1 MTKVAL
7 VDDHEMLRS
16 GLAGLINTFPDFKV
30 ISEAGHGR
38 EFIDNLNRDEL
49 PDIVLLDITMPVMDG
64 YETAL
69 WIKNELP
76 NTKILVLSMLS
87 NDMAIIRMLRNGVK
101 GYILKESKPAILK
114 QAMESIIKNDFY
126 VNELVKDKLVN
137 YITNDKDKD
146 LNTTKLL
153 NITES
158 EVQFLQSSRRQP
170 RGWLHG
176 AEWRRCRWSRPE
188 SSPHAWAAQW
198 RRPSRPR
205 TSPSAPCHW
214 RCSAFPAPAWP
225 HEESACPGPAGKWP
239 ASPQGRNRREYHGRP
254 SRSGGFCSVGRR

>member
-30 ISEAGHGR
+30 ISEAGHGQ
-38 EFIDNLNRDEL
+38 EFIDNLNREEI

-137 YITNDKDKD
+137 YITNDQDTD

-158 EVQFLQSSRRQP
+158 EVQFLQ
-170 RGWLHG
+170 WLCMDKSYKEIAKEMFISVRTIDTHRDNLFRKLEINTRVGLIVFAMKHG
-176 AEWRRCRWSRPE
+176 IVEL
-188 SSPHAWAAQW
+188 
-198 RRPSRPR
+198 
-205 TSPSAPCHW
+205 
-214 RCSAFPAPAWP
+214 
-225 HEESACPGPAGKWP
+225 
-239 ASPQGRNRREYHGRP
+239 
-254 SRSGGFCSVGRR
+254 

>member
-30 ISEAGHGR
+30 ISEAGHGK
-38 EFIDNLNRDEL
+38 EFIDNLNREEL

-137 YITNDKDKD
+137 YITNDQDAD

-158 EVQFLQSSRRQP
+158 EVQFLQ
-170 RGWLHG
+170 WLCMDKSYKEIAKEMFISVRTIDTHRDNLFRKLEINTRVGLIVFAMKHG
-176 AEWRRCRWSRPE
+176 IVEL
-188 SSPHAWAAQW
+188 
-198 RRPSRPR
+198 
-205 TSPSAPCHW
+205 
-214 RCSAFPAPAWP
+214 
-225 HEESACPGPAGKWP
+225 
-239 ASPQGRNRREYHGRP
+239 
-254 SRSGGFCSVGRR
+254 

>member
-30 ISEAGHGR
+30 ISEAGHGK
-38 EFIDNLNRDEL
+38 EFIDNLNREEL

-76 NTKILVLSMLS
+76 DTKILVLSMLS

-137 YITNDKDKD
+137 YITNDQDTD

-158 EVQFLQSSRRQP
+158 EVQFLQ
-170 RGWLHG
+170 WLCMDKSYKEIAKEMFISVRTIDTHRDNLFRKLEINTRVGLIVFAMKHG
-176 AEWRRCRWSRPE
+176 IVEL
-188 SSPHAWAAQW
+188 
-198 RRPSRPR
+198 
-205 TSPSAPCHW
+205 
-214 RCSAFPAPAWP
+214 
-225 HEESACPGPAGKWP
+225 
-239 ASPQGRNRREYHGRP
+239 
-254 SRSGGFCSVGRR
+254 

>member
-16 GLAGLINTFPDFKV
+16 GLAGLINTFPDFEV
-30 ISEAGHGR
+30 ISEAGNGK

-76 NTKILVLSMLS
+76 NTKVLVLGMLS

-158 EVQFLQSSRRQP
+158 EVQFLQ
-170 RGWLHG
+170 WLCMDKSYKEI
-176 AEWRRCRWSRPE
+176 ASEMFISV
-188 SSPHAWAAQW
+188 
-198 RRPSRPR
+198 R
-205 TSPSAPCHW
+205 TIDTH
-214 RCSAFPAPAWP
+214 RDNLFRKL
-225 HEESACPGPAGKWP
+225 EINI
-239 ASPQGRNRREYHGRP
+239 R
-254 SRSGGFCSVGRR
+254 VGLIVFAMKNGIVEL